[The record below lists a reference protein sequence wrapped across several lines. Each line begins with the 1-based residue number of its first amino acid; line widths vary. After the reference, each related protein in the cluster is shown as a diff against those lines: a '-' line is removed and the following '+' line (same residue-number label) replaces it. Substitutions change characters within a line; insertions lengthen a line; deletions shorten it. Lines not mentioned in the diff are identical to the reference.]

1 MDPNFGE
8 REISIAKI
16 VSADCRNLTSEIL
29 RQENYIELESEQSS
43 EKVNAISAARA
54 LISLVEKVF
63 KQSFLCYW
71 NSLKGQE
78 IKYKIVSFLISNGEN
93 SEEEVEEAFSET
105 NFTLFTAEY
114 FMRLVC
120 ELVEINKEF
129 EVSTNAFFNRDYASW
144 INSNNWLGCRC
155 LYVL

>member
-1 MDPNFGE
+1 M
-8 REISIAKI
+8 
-16 VSADCRNLTSEIL
+16 
-29 RQENYIELESEQSS
+29 
-43 EKVNAISAARA
+43 
-54 LISLVEKVF
+54 
-63 KQSFLCYW
+63 
-71 NSLKGQE
+71 
-78 IKYKIVSFLISNGEN
+78 SFLISNGEN

-144 INSNNWLGCRC
+144 INSNNYWE
-155 LYVL
+155 VLKKIRLNLRNPIMHPNKDWVGLSEYEKYSNFITGAGRFSSWFNSSRPGIFSFG